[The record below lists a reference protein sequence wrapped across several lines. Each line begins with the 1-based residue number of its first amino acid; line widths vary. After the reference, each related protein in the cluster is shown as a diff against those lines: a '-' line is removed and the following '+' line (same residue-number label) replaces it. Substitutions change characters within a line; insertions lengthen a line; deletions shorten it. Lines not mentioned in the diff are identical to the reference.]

1 MNLCTTLKKVPLGIP
16 LTIASVGT
24 AASLF
29 AGKRLHAGFGI
40 AWTVLSLWHGLQH
53 HKKMTHDL
61 QCLSPGQASPAKAP
75 ASPLKDFLATVQVK
89 SFTEGRLRVAS
100 PLFAK
105 HPKLLAQAEE
115 YVRSFTGVTK
125 AEGNPLTGSLLI
137 EYQPKKLRTKPKLA
151 ALEQKLKN
159 CIG

>member
-1 MNLCTTLKKVPLGIP
+1 MNLCNSLKKIPLGIP

-40 AWTVLSLWHGLQH
+40 AWTILSLWHGLQH
-53 HKKMTHDL
+53 HKKMAHDL
-61 QCLSPGQASPAKAP
+61 QCLSPGQAFPAKAP
-75 ASPLKDFLATVQVK
+75 ASLLQDVLATIQIK

-100 PLFAK
+100 PLFASS
-105 HPKLLAQAEE
+105 PKLRAQAEE

-125 AEGNPLTGSLLI
+125 AEANPLTGSLLI
-137 EYQPKKLRTKPKLA
+137 EYTPEKLRTKPKLA
-151 ALEQKLKN
+151 ALEERIKN
-159 CIG
+159 CI